1 MGVRVKEAK
10 GANPSITVGNFFIQL
25 QYVIPQ
31 LTPLASPPALQ
42 SYCVRKLELGRKTKQ
57 QQQQQQEKRMKNIV
71 LARRYTFTL
80 NFVYCNTW
88 TSTLHFGLPN
98 LKKKNVHTSS
108 FC

>member
-42 SYCVRKLELGRKTKQ
+42 SYGIRKLE
-57 QQQQQQEKRMKNIV
+57 EKRNNDSRNNK
-71 LARRYTFTL
+71 R
-80 NFVYCNTW
+80 
-88 TSTLHFGLPN
+88 
-98 LKKKNVHTSS
+98 KE
-108 FC
+108 